1 MSEKH
6 NNAAPPPPYSP
17 HASSVSPSI
26 LDQLNITRTQH
37 IESVIDTHILPL
49 IHQRITYA
57 MVTTTLAL
65 LPSDTSL
72 APTKANAYSSAFLQD
87 SPSSPDSSTSIQV
100 LGFASDTSPP
110 HLIHLSGPINS
121 TEFWNLPPVLHELET
136 ILTSRLNPHS
146 TPMPTAPSSYRDTTL
161 SPPNAAGGAASAQIL
176 PPQRFSRRSLLAR
189 VMPSLGPEQASPGNN
204 PEVGVRHIDN
214 AASGTNMVT
223 VKARWEEICLR
234 TVSDF
239 GLYDTISKQCVII
252 KVDAQC

>member
-6 NNAAPPPPYSP
+6 ENAAPPPYSP
-17 HASSVSPSI
+17 HASSPSPSI
-26 LDQLNITRTQH
+26 LDQLNTTRTQH

-57 MVTTTLAL
+57 MATTTLAL
-65 LPSDTSL
+65 LPSDTFL
-72 APTKANAYSSAFLQD
+72 APTKSDNSSSFFQED
-87 SPSSPDSSTSIQV
+87 SSSSSSPSVQV

-110 HLIHLSGPINS
+110 HLIHLSGAINS
-121 TEFWNLPPVLHELET
+121 TEFWKLPLVLHELES

-146 TPMPTAPSSYRDTTL
+146 TSPKDPPSYRDTTITTTF
-161 SPPNAAGGAASAQIL
+161 SPNTTGGAGAQT
-176 PPQRFSRRSLLAR
+176 PPPPRFSRRNLLAR

-204 PEVGVRHIDN
+204 PEVGVRHVDN
-214 AASGTNMVT
+214 ATSGTSMVM
-223 VKARWEEICLR
+223 VKARLEEICLR

-252 KVDAQC
+252 KVDAKC

>member
-1 MSEKH
+1 MSEKDSD
-6 NNAAPPPPYSP
+6 AAPPPYSP
-17 HASSVSPSI
+17 HASSPSPSI
-26 LDQLNITRTQH
+26 LDQLNTTRTQH
-37 IESVIDTHILPL
+37 IESVVDTYILPL

-57 MVTTTLAL
+57 MATTTLAL

-72 APTKANAYSSAFLQD
+72 APTKSDASSSSSFPQD
-87 SPSSPDSSTSIQV
+87 APSSSSDSNSIQV

-121 TEFWNLPPVLHELET
+121 TEFWKLPTVLHELET
-136 ILTSRLNPHS
+136 VLTARLNPHS
-146 TPMPTAPSSYRDTTL
+146 TAPTDPPSYRDTTL
-161 SPPNAAGGAASAQIL
+161 SPTATGGRSASVQA
-176 PPQRFSRRSLLAR
+176 PSPRFSRRNLLAR

-204 PEVGVRHIDN
+204 PEVGVRQVDSAI
-214 AASGTNMVT
+214 SGTSMVM
-223 VKARWEEICLR
+223 VKARLEEICLR